1 MQKIIDF
8 IIKNKTLLLFLILFS
23 ISIGLTIQT
32 HSYHKSKF
40 INSSSTI
47 TGEIFNLRSKISQYF
62 NLRKE
67 NKILIEELRILKQ
80 NEYNTRNTNKQMKP
94 FKDTSYLVKSGSV
107 IKNSYSKK
115 DNYLLINKGK
125 KDSIKTDFGVFNAK
139 GVLGIIDHTT
149 SNFSR
154 VLSILNSKSRINV
167 ALKHSNH
174 IGSLVWNGK
183 SYRYAQIEDMSKFA
197 PIKIGDT
204 IITGGQSSIFPKGIL
219 IGTVTSFKTAN
230 NEDSYDIE
238 IVLCNDMSNLGHV
251 YIIEKSNKK
260 EIDSL
265 LIDLNE
271 EWNVK

>member
-23 ISIGLTIQT
+23 ISMGLTIQT

-47 TGEIFNLRSKISQYF
+47 TGEIFNFRSQISQYF
-62 NLRKE
+62 NLKKE

-80 NEYNTRNTNKQMKP
+80 NRYNISNTNTPIQP
-94 FKDTSYLVKSGSV
+94 FRDTTYLVKSGSV

-125 KDSIKTDFGVFNAK
+125 KDSIKADFGVFNAK

-154 VLSILNSKSRINV
+154 VISILNSKSRINV
-167 ALKHSNH
+167 ALKNSNH

-183 SYRYAQIEDMSKFA
+183 SHRFAQVEDMSKFA

-230 NEDSYDIE
+230 NKDSYDIE
-238 IVLCNDMSNLGHV
+238 IALCNDMSNLGHV
-251 YIIEKSNKK
+251 YIVEKSNKK

-271 EWNVK
+271 E

>member
-23 ISIGLTIQT
+23 IGIGLTIQT

-47 TGEIFNLRSKISQYF
+47 TGKIFNFRSQISEYF

-67 NKILIEELRILKQ
+67 NKILTEELRIFKQ
-80 NEYNTRNTNKQMKP
+80 NEFNVKTTNKQMKP
-94 FKDTSYLVKSGSV
+94 YRDTTYFVKSGSV

-115 DNYLLINKGK
+115 DNYLLINKGE

-139 GVLGIIDHTT
+139 GVLGIIDYTT

-167 ALKHSNH
+167 ALNHSNH

-219 IGTVTSFKTAN
+219 IGTVTSFTTADN
-230 NEDSYDIE
+230 KDNYDIE
-238 IVLCNDMSNLGHV
+238 IELCNDMSNLGHV
-251 YIIEKSNKK
+251 YIVEKTNKK

-271 EWNVK
+271 E

>member
-1 MQKIIDF
+1 M
-8 IIKNKTLLLFLILFS
+8 
-23 ISIGLTIQT
+23 GLTIQT

-47 TGEIFNLRSKISQYF
+47 TGKIFNFRSQISAYF

-67 NKILIEELRILKQ
+67 NKILTEELRIFKQ
-80 NEYNTRNTNKQMKP
+80 NEFNVKTNNKQMKP
-94 FKDTSYLVKSGSV
+94 YRDTTYFVKSGSV

-115 DNYLLINKGK
+115 DNYLLINKGE

-139 GVLGIIDHTT
+139 GVLGIIDYTT

-167 ALKHSNH
+167 ALNHSNH

-183 SYRYAQIEDMSKFA
+183 SYRYAQIEDMSKFV

-219 IGTVTSFKTAN
+219 IGTVTSFATADN
-230 NEDSYDIE
+230 KDNYDIE
-238 IVLCNDMSNLGHV
+238 IELCNDMSNLGHV
-251 YIIEKSNKK
+251 YIVEKTNKK

-271 EWNVK
+271 E